1 MKTHRVIYFLVGQ
14 MISQRWVVTAAHC
27 CSKELPKGSRS
38 LVVADRVTVYFGEH
52 TIWTGQHSG
61 PALKPERD

>member
-1 MKTHRVIYFLVGQ
+1 MTTHRLIYFFAGQ

-27 CSKELPKGSRS
+27 CSKESTAGQS
-38 LVVADRVTVYFGEH
+38 LVIADRVIAYFGEH
-52 TIWTGQHSG
+52 TKFTGQRSG